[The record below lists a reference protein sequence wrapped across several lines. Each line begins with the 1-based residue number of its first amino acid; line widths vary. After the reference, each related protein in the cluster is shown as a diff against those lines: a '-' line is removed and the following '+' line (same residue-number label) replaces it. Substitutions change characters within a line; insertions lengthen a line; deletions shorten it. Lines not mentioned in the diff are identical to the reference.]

1 MTKEDNRTK
10 RPQRQHSEPFCDAFC
25 NGLSVDEFLCGTKV
39 EPKPD
44 DVKLRY
50 RIHWSVTCFILL
62 FQISERRFLKEME
75 KSAPHPLGGSL
86 TTGRAEQSGEER
98 DTLQQKAAYR
108 KLLDEQ
114 VRSSFCH
121 V

>member
-1 MTKEDNRTK
+1 MTKDDNGTK

-25 NGLSVDEFLCGTKV
+25 NDGILCGTKV
-39 EPKPD
+39 DPKPD

-50 RIHWSVTCFILL
+50 RIHWSVTFFILL
-62 FQISERRFLKEME
+62 FQVSERKLLKEME

-86 TTGRAEQSGEER
+86 ATGRAEQSGEER

-114 VRSSFCH
+114 VRSSVCQ